1 MALTMALTNYNG
13 RKSGRRRYLGSVKPL
28 PITSVEEFTKT
39 NAVGSTASTNCLIL
53 GSRLKET
60 AHRIAFCFSPV

>member
-1 MALTMALTNYNG
+1 MALTMALKNYTG
-13 RKSGRRRYLGSVKPL
+13 RKSGRRRLGSVKPL

-39 NAVGSTASTNCLIL
+39 NAVGSTASTSCLIL
-53 GSRLKET
+53 GSRLEET